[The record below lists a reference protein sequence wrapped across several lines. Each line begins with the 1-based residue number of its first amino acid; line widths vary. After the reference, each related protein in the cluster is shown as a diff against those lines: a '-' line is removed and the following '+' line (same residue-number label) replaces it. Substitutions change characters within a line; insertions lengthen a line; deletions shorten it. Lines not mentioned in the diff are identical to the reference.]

1 MNPEIAQLKMEL
13 PYYQE
18 IDYTA
23 NIFIIWTEAGWRLIS
38 SVLQRLVTG
47 TKEILFSKPNKKNKL
62 SWKWISGF
70 LCMK

>member
-1 MNPEIAQLKMEL
+1 MNPEVAQLKMEL

-38 SVLQRLVTG
+38 SVAPETG
-47 TKEILFSKPNKKNKL
+47 DWNKRNFIL
-62 SWKWISGF
+62 
-70 LCMK
+70 